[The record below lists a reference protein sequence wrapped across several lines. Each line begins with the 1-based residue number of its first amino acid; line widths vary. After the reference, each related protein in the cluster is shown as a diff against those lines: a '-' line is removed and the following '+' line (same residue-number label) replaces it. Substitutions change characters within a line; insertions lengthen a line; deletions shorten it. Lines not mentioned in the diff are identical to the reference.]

1 MSAKSKETQT
11 APSLQVEEEPEQ
23 YLTYTIHK
31 LVIIVKDNARVHI
44 DNLMS
49 GKPKENPPPPGGG

>member
-1 MSAKSKETQT
+1 M
-11 APSLQVEEEPEQ
+11 SLQVEEEPEQ

-31 LVIIVKDNARVHI
+31 LVIIVKDNARVRI

-49 GKPKENPPPPGGG
+49 GRPKDPPPPGGGG

>member
-1 MSAKSKETQT
+1 MKETKKASEIEPT
-11 APSLQVEEEPEQ
+11 EEES

-31 LVIIVKDNARVHI
+31 LVIIVKDNATVNI

-49 GKPKENPPPPGGG
+49 GKPKDPPPPGNP

>member
-1 MSAKSKETQT
+1 MSAKSKEIPAQN
-11 APSLQVEEEPEQ
+11 LLVEEETEE

-31 LVIIVKDNARVHI
+31 LVIIVKDNAQLHI

>member
-1 MSAKSKETQT
+1 MSAKNKET
-11 APSLQVEEEPEQ
+11 PVSLQVEEEPEQ

-31 LVIIVKDNARVHI
+31 LVIIVKDNARVRI

-49 GKPKENPPPPGGG
+49 GRPKDPPPPGGGG